1 MRREAQEEIQEERRA
16 ARRYATSLESAR
28 LAREPQPTDFD
39 GETVIWTA
47 DTVKRARALEKTGD
61 MTRREVAKMLGA
73 SERTLFR
80 GLKAARDH
88 DEIVNG

>member
-1 MRREAQEEIQEERRA
+1 MKHGRR
-16 ARRYATSLESAR
+16 LG
-28 LAREPQPTDFD
+28 PP
-39 GETVIWTA
+39 VIWTA
-47 DTVKRARALEKTGD
+47 DMAKRARALEKSGD
-61 MTRREVAKMLGA
+61 MTRREVAKMLGV